1 LEMQRGESPFSDPV
15 SRLKSLDAGE
25 IARLAGGEWL
35 ATGQGVG
42 KLTLPVM
49 GERFTVAWPEIA
61 IEAPASLD
69 SFSLKLLCLLYLTGT
84 DGTGPSGDW
93 IAYRELPNGRF
104 YEPVVRRSVE
114 EPLAACFGDSID
126 EFAAAA
132 SALAGERLE
141 MGDASFA
148 FTLFPNVLLAFV
160 LWRGDEEFPARAQA
174 LFDSCAARHLNAFDL
189 RMGAQEISTRL
200 IRGGG
205 ARQP

>member
-1 LEMQRGESPFSDPV
+1 MEMQRGENPFSEPV
-15 SRLKSLDAGE
+15 SRLKTLDAGE

-42 KLTLPVM
+42 KLTLPVL
-49 GERFTVAWPEIA
+49 GELFTVAWPEIA
-61 IEAPASLD
+61 IEAPPALD

-84 DGTGPSGDW
+84 DGTVPSGEW
-93 IAYRELPNGRF
+93 TAYRELPNGRF

-114 EPLAACFGDSID
+114 EPLAACFGDSAE
-126 EFAAAA
+126 EFRAAA
-132 SALAGERLE
+132 SSLSGERIQ

-148 FTLFPNVLLAFV
+148 FTLFPNVRLAFV
-160 LWRGDEEFPARAQA
+160 LWCGDEEFPARAQA
-174 LFDSCAARHLNAFDL
+174 LFDSCASRHLNAFDL